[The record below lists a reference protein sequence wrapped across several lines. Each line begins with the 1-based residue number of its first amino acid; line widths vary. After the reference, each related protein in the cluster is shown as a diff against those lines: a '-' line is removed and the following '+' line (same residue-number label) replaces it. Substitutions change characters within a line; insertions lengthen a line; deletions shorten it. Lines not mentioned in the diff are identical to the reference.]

1 MSVFTNVLVVAIV
14 FWVFIAAYLSMI
26 TIRLQRTEKELSI
39 LRAEIGKDKL
49 SVD

>member
-1 MSVFTNVLVVAIV
+1 MSVFTNLLVVAIV
-14 FWVFIAAYLSMI
+14 FWGFIAAYLSMI

-39 LRAEIGKDKL
+39 LRAEIGKDKS